1 MYLHVAN
8 CSVQENEAAI
18 KAVAAKL
25 RASIEALC
33 DKLKDNPNVAENVAK
48 VATERQ
54 GLQSLLAR
62 SLEELVAQHRAP
74 SLTEAVLAER
84 AKRREVVDVAEKEKA
99 AARAVAT
106 LRMELRDE
114 RDNHEQV
121 CMHDS
126 LFARTSQ
133 LCKYRLWDD
142 CFKQSRLAGSMHS
155 ANSTISQQQLW
166 HMCTSFLRNN
176 TQLLAFQRP

>member
-1 MYLHVAN
+1 M
-8 CSVQENEAAI
+8 QENEAAI

-48 VATERQ
+48 VASERQ
-54 GLQSLLAR
+54 GLQGLLAR
-62 SLEELVAQHRAP
+62 SLEELVAQRKAP

-84 AKRREVVDVAEKEKA
+84 AKRRGVVDIAEREKA

-114 RDNHEQV
+114 RDRHEQV
-121 CMHDS
+121 R
-126 LFARTSQ
+126 A
-133 LCKYRLWDD
+133 
-142 CFKQSRLAGSMHS
+142 
-155 ANSTISQQQLW
+155 
-166 HMCTSFLRNN
+166 
-176 TQLLAFQRP
+176 